1 MNAYGVMTGVLIG
14 SLVTLALLYLAAY
27 LPVLNP
33 AVGCTWSVCHIAL
46 SCVSAAVLRRVLSSN
61 NKVGDF

>member
-1 MNAYGVMTGVLIG
+1 MNAYGVMASVPIG

-33 AVGCTWSVCHIAL
+33 AVGCAWPACHSVY
-46 SCVSAAVLRRVLSSN
+46 SAVLRVCCCTS
-61 NKVGDF
+61 